1 MALLG
6 ATLGMTLAIVAIVAG
21 RWRTQAPSRADAPAS
36 WGQYWVRMGLLSGL
50 GAPLGTAILVSG
62 YWICVGPPSSIRET
76 GSELA
81 RQTLSILGNPFF
93 FGLVGVFAL
102 LLWGPTLLYSRMHE
116 KAIRTHAIGALT
128 VGLGL
133 TGVFGYFVGVPPI
146 PRNAQAG
153 IGLLLFSAAGLVL
166 YLLVLGATVVQHVWG
181 SSGSG

>member
-1 MALLG
+1 
-6 ATLGMTLAIVAIVAG
+6 
-21 RWRTQAPSRADAPAS
+21 
-36 WGQYWVRMGLLSGL
+36 
-50 GAPLGTAILVSG
+50 
-62 YWICVGPPSSIRET
+62 
-76 GSELA
+76 
-81 RQTLSILGNPFF
+81 
-93 FGLVGVFAL
+93 VFAL

-166 YLLVLGATVVQHVWG
+166 YLLVLGTTVVQHVWG